1 MVALHVCRRPSFHRV
16 RKTET
21 DAMKMTVAQ
30 MLHHDHTKAKRQDD
44 KMIPRAA
51 GLVNPKYG
59 GQQSSKGKGQWL
71 TWDSRAMLRCTFEKR
86 GNMSQLAKEYKSN
99 HTQIRKT
106 AESIAGLYVHL
117 QHAAADRELIEAG
130 QHDWLV
136 MHLQWDGAKF
146 TFKLDEGPPMVYEVL
161 AQHGIVR

>member
-1 MVALHVCRRPSFHRV
+1 MDFLESANRALESDRRREPMVALHVCRRPSFQRA

-30 MLHHDHTKAKRQDD
+30 MLHHDRTKAKRQDD

-71 TWDSRAMLRCTFEKR
+71 TWDSRAMLRCTFEK
-86 GNMSQLAKEYKSN
+86 KEE
-99 HTQIRKT
+99 I
-106 AESIAGLYVHL
+106 
-117 QHAAADRELIEAG
+117 
-130 QHDWLV
+130 
-136 MHLQWDGAKF
+136 
-146 TFKLDEGPPMVYEVL
+146 
-161 AQHGIVR
+161 